1 MFKILIMQ
9 KMFLVPCFKQH
20 ILICEKYNYVFGI
33 CVYIYIFLFKKSGN
47 FLTRTIILLIFIR
60 RVHVRE
66 NRGKERKNKK

>member
-1 MFKILIMQ
+1 MQ
-9 KMFLVPCFKQH
+9 KVLLVPFFKQH

-33 CVYIYIFLFKKSGN
+33 CVCVYIYIYIYWLFKKSGN